1 MRKIYFLI
9 PFVFLNSAFAE
20 GPLFSHKEP
29 EKQQEF
35 ENTYQDIRKID
46 YRTNFITYKST
57 NTRGCLDDPTLCV
70 DTSSHN
76 LYVGIGPVSGSTTA
90 VSGGALTAGV
100 SYYYKI
106 WPFTSGNKS
115 GAPSPEMKAVADTT
129 NKSFLIS
136 WTLLDGASYYRV
148 SRGTAQ
154 GSEDGYFQVS
164 TSPLTDA
171 GQSVTPGGAINNE
184 QNRFTFVNG
193 QIVTPAGVGGISFRD
208 FVTGTPYGGMNM
220 TSAGE
225 LDFAAGQNGSAAGIY
240 SFLDANSR
248 QLLRFGRS
256 ASGMEFDTY
265 YQGTSNLGP
274 LYVVSSSV
282 TFQIGDG
289 SVRNVVISTN
299 GYMTMVN
306 QPSFQLRYT
315 GNTANATGDGTQ
327 FNIPWNSEVFDKSNS
342 VSGSTFT
349 APIGGHYQ
357 LCAWANM
364 GPLLAGHSG
373 IRLDLFT
380 SNRTYTD
387 YNEFYSPF
395 QAVEV
400 GGCWLADM
408 DGGDIATVS
417 VKGSGSTKTIS
428 VGQGSGDINTF
439 SGHLAN

>member
-1 MRKIYFLI
+1 MKKFYFLI
-9 PFVFLNSAFAE
+9 PFIFVNYVFAE

-90 VSGGALTAGV
+90 VSGGSLTAGV

-136 WTLLDGASYYRV
+136 WTLLDGASYYRI

-164 TSPLTDA
+164 TSPFTDA
-171 GQSVTPGGAINNE
+171 GQSVTSGAAINNA
-184 QNRFTFVNG
+184 QNRYTFVNG

-208 FVTGTPYGGMNM
+208 YVTGTIYGGMNM

-225 LDFAAGQNGSAAGIY
+225 LDFAAGKNGSSAGIY
-240 SFLDANSR
+240 TYADANENIM
-248 QLLRFGRS
+248 LKFARS
-256 ASGMEFDTY
+256 ASGMELDTL
-265 YQGTSNLGP
+265 YQNSTNSGP
-274 LYVVSSSV
+274 LYIVSSSI

-289 SVRNVVISTN
+289 SVRNIIISTN
-299 GYMTMVN
+299 GYMTMLN
-306 QPSFQLRYT
+306 QPAFQLRYT
-315 GNTANATGDGTQ
+315 GNTVNATGDGTQ

-349 APIGGHYQ
+349 APITGIYH
-357 LCAWANM
+357 LCSWVSM
-364 GPLLAGHSG
+364 GPLLAAHSG

-387 YNEFYSPF
+387 YNEYFSPF
-395 QAVEV
+395 QIVQV
-400 GGCWLADM
+400 GGCWDADM
-408 DGGDIATVS
+408 DAGDIATVS
-417 VKGSGSTKTIS
+417 VKGSGSTKTIA

-439 SGHLAN
+439 TGHLAN